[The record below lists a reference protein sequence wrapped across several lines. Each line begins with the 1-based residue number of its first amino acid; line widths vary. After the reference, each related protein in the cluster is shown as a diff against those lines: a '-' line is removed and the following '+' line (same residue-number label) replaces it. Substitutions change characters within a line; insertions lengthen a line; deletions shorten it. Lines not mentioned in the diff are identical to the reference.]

1 MYPLRN
7 INGIKNP
14 DFTLY
19 DLAMEKKLGTTG
31 NVFVKVAVIHVNDY
45 LLKPRQMKVLSKLIA
60 VSIIAS
66 AIFFTTNA
74 QAQTVAAKQFT
85 FSLGAETGL
94 PTGISR
100 KGSSFVLGATGQF
113 QYGITNNFAATF
125 AAGGYHFFSKT
136 NPNTGKKFDSYGE
149 IPVKIGVKQFFMPN
163 LYVGV
168 EGGLAWEKLE
178 DGQGW
183 APFHRRDLAGRIGYA
198 NKHWDL
204 SARYEDFYMKDY
216 HTGLVALR
224 LAYGF
229 GL

>member
-1 MYPLRN
+1 
-7 INGIKNP
+7 
-14 DFTLY
+14 
-19 DLAMEKKLGTTG
+19 
-31 NVFVKVAVIHVNDY
+31 
-45 LLKPRQMKVLSKLIA
+45 MKVLSKLIA

-74 QAQTVAAKQFT
+74 TAQTVAAKQFT

-94 PTGISR
+94 PTGIAHR
-100 KGSSFVLGATGQF
+100 GSSFALGATGQF
-113 QYGITNNFAATF
+113 QYGVTNNFAVTF
-125 AAGGYHFFSKT
+125 AAGGYHFFPKI
-136 NPNTGKKFDSYGE
+136 NPNTGKRFGSYGE
-149 IPVKIGVKQFFMPN
+149 IPVKIGVKQFFTPN
-163 LYVGV
+163 LYVGA
-168 EGGLAWEKLE
+168 EGGLVWEKLE

-183 APFHRRDLAGRIGYA
+183 APFHRRDLAGRVGYA